1 MKKRYL
7 AIDMGASGGR
17 HILGHVEDEK
27 LVLEEVHRFTNAPQR
42 KGGALVWDTDRL
54 FAEITRGIKR
64 CAELG
69 KPPDYIGIDT
79 WGVDYVLA
87 DRDGKP
93 LEPAYSYRDPRGAAY
108 LDTDPPFGE
117 LYRITGIARQPFNT
131 VYQLLADK
139 AAGRLDRAASL
150 FFLPEYF
157 SYRLTGDFGAK
168 KNSEYTEASTSGLL
182 DARERSWAF
191 PLIGRLGLPAGLFD
205 PPRDPPYAAGPLD
218 KKIAPGCD
226 AEVLMIASHDTAS
239 AVSLVDEGRLY
250 ISSGTWSLL
259 GIQSPPI
266 LTDAARDA
274 GYTNEGAL
282 NGRIRFLKNIMGLWM
297 LQQTRHELGDA
308 YSFAQL
314 ETLAREAAAANEKAA
329 GLPGPSA
336 GPVCPASPIDVNH
349 PRFLSPVSMI
359 DEIKAGYRGGRPPET
374 PGELAYCIYVSLA
387 SSYKQAV
394 EDLESITGTRYPAI
408 SIIGG
413 GSKDGY
419 LNELTAR
426 YTGKEIHAGPA
437 EATAI
442 GNILLQM
449 KHAGEER
456 PRRGFA
462 ETVIKL

>member
-1 MKKRYL
+1 MNKQNRYL

-27 LVLEEVHRFTNAPQR
+27 LILEEVHRFTNVPLR
-42 KGGALVWDTDRL
+42 KGNALVWDADRL
-54 FAEITRGIKR
+54 FAEIVNGIKR
-64 CAELG
+64 CGELG
-69 KPPDYIGIDT
+69 KSPDYIGIDT
-79 WGVDYVLA
+79 WGVDYVLF
-87 DRDGKP
+87 DKQGKA
-93 LEPAYSYRDPRGAAY
+93 LEPAYAYRDSRTMAFLETTPS
-108 LDTDPPFGE
+108 FEE
-117 LYRITGIARQPFNT
+117 LYRVTGIARQPFNT

-139 AAGRLDRAASL
+139 AAGRLKDAEAM

-182 DARERSWAF
+182 DARKRSWAL
-191 PLIGRLGLPAGLFD
+191 PLIEQLGLPANLFD
-205 PPRDPPYAAGPLD
+205 PPREPPYAAGALD
-218 KKIAPGCD
+218 KKLAAGCN

-239 AVSLVDEGRLY
+239 AVSVVDERQLY

-259 GIQSPPI
+259 GTQSSPI
-266 LTDAARDA
+266 LTDTARNA

-308 YSFAQL
+308 HSFAEL
-314 ETLAREAAAANEKAA
+314 ESLAREAAAAN
-329 GLPGPSA
+329 GDIR
-336 GPVCPASPIDVNH
+336 PVDVNL

-359 DEIKAGYRGGRPPET
+359 DAIKGEYHGGRIPES

-387 SSYKQAV
+387 SSYKKAV
-394 EDLESITGTRYPAI
+394 EDLEAITGTKYPAI

-426 YTGKEIHAGPA
+426 YTGKQVHTGPA